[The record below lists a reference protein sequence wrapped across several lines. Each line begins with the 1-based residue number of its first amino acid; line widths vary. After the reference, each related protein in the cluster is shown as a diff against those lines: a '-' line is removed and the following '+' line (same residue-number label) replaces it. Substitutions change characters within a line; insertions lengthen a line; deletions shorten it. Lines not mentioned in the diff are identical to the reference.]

1 MQWVVKYKLQA
12 WAWCMSCHHAQACSL
27 YFTTHTLR
35 LGSQFIF
42 HNSYITLRRAIY
54 ISQLIH
60 YAQTCSLYFTTHTS
74 LSGLRDV
81 WVVKYKLQ
89 AWAWCMSC
97 EIWTVSLSVM
107 YELWNI
113 NCKSVFHN
121 SYITLMLTVFIS
133 QLIQHAQ
140 ACSLYFTTHTSRS
153 GLQFIFHNSY
163 ITLRLTWCMSC
174 EI

>member
-1 MQWVVKYKLQA
+1 MYEL
-12 WAWCMSCHHAQACSL
+12 CAQACSL

-35 LGSQFIF
+35 SGLQFLF
-42 HNSYITLRRAIY
+42 HNSYFTLRLTVY

-60 YAQTCSLYFTTHTS
+60 HANCKPE
-74 LSGLRDV
+74 RDV

-107 YELWNI
+107 YELRNI
-113 NCKSVFHN
+113 NCKPERDVWVVK
-121 SYITLMLTVFIS
+121 YKLL
-133 QLIQHAQ
+133 AW
-140 ACSLYFTTHTSRS
+140 AWCTTHTSRS
-153 GLQFIFHNSY
+153 ALQFIFHNSY
-163 ITLRLTWCMSC
+163 ITLRLTVSISQLILYARLWNINCKAERDVWVVKYKLQAWAWCMSC